1 MAVSI
6 ETNPLN
12 IPSEAWIKPAIAGKH
27 WPFAERERDGDEVNY
42 AGQLLGVFQTVG
54 MSMVCNIHFRDL
66 HRV

>member
-6 ETNPLN
+6 ETHPLN

-42 AGQLLGVFQTVG
+42 AGQLLGDFQTGG
-54 MSMVCNIHFRDL
+54 M
-66 HRV
+66 